1 MYCTVMYVRLH
12 SLESKTEF
20 CLPTSHTTDASHS
33 SQADTEEQV
42 AGTRKKEG
50 KKKSPQNCLRA
61 TGSRIIHAESSC
73 RVWSNPKR
81 SMTVWALV
89 MTSLPAQHPLLIR
102 QSIWDR
108 TGRQT
113 HKHRSRDMRQ
123 RSGWKP
129 SPVQPTNS
137 YRFLFSRCCYYYVP
151 TCLVGMYVDRLPRPK
166 GPDAL
171 PPPSR
176 PLVPSSVHA

>member
-1 MYCTVMYVRLH
+1 MYCTVLYVRLH
-12 SLESKTEF
+12 SLEPRLGYFLSVS
-20 CLPTSHTTDASHS
+20 PTSHPPMPAT
-33 SQADTEEQV
+33 QARLTPRSRWQESE
-42 AGTRKKEG
+42 RKE
-50 KKKSPQNCLRA
+50 KSPQRCLRA

-73 RVWSNPKR
+73 RVWSDPKR

-123 RSGWKP
+123 RSGKS

-137 YRFLFSRCCYYYVP
+137 YRLLFSRCCCYYVP
-151 TCLVGMYVDRLPRPK
+151 AYRVGMSVDRLPRPK

-171 PPPSR
+171 APPSR
-176 PLVPSSVHA
+176 PLVPSSVYA